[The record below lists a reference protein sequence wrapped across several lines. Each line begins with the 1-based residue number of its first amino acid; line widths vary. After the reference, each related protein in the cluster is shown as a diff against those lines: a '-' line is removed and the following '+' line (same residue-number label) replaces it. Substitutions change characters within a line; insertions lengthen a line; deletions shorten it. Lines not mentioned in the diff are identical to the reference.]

1 MVKKVDFHIHTV
13 PSIKDSE
20 FAYSSEW
27 LIKYVNEASLDA
39 IAITNH
45 DLFDKDNYDR
55 VKEDLLKARDGNPVV
70 VFPGMELALE
80 KFHVN
85 IVFPESMVD
94 ELTDFSSWLQE
105 KHVNQ
110 NSSITIDELFTNLKN
125 WNQGIY
131 IFELGKSKGIDE
143 IPTELH
149 GVTAVGGVRNQFQF
163 QIIKNQE
170 DSLTPVLFSDAHATE
185 IDSDPDRNDI
195 DKLKSKST
203 YIQIDNCSFLEIKN
217 CITDKSKVSLTR
229 DNLQDV
235 VEIDGHNLSTG
246 LNLVVGKRG
255 TGKTHFLE
263 QIKKQ
268 FDKEEIYEIAQFE
281 TAKADSY
288 IEKQRKEQGNKAFEN
303 WKEKYNRHFL
313 SISNYLDSI
322 EENYDEKIERY
333 IESVKEYASDLD
345 RKGKSQQFNL
355 FKEAPFELQ
364 TTEYIEDGLNSLLKL
379 IKNERIWSLFE
390 NSQSKRSFFI
400 DTYNELREKLIE
412 KNKAKSIR
420 ENVNLILRDSKEFLT
435 SQTGIR
441 NVQDVEISKVIKKK
455 QIEKSIS
462 SFLEKVI
469 TTTELKREKIH
480 GYQIIV
486 NLLPFQNASQFRADF
501 ATQESVQ
508 EDLIKPYLSK
518 NYITFLKNLKNKKFY
533 NSANLAEYF
542 MHKEVKLLDSD
553 GTPASGGQAVG
564 FALMLRLNEAR
575 QKNVILID
583 EPESSLDNAYI
594 QTELN
599 SALKELAKHRMVFVV
614 THNSTLGTLLEP
626 DYLVVTTKNEQNEYT
641 VLTGEFSSNKI
652 SDSKLNSES
661 SFEKFVEAM
670 EAGIDTYHKKG
681 EIYGNLNH

>member
-1 MVKKVDFHIHTV
+1 MVKKIDFHIHTV

-20 FAYSSEW
+20 FTYSSKW
-27 LIKYVNEASLDA
+27 LIKYVNEANLDA

-45 DLFDKDNYDR
+45 DLFDKDNYLQ
-55 VKEDLLKARDGNPVV
+55 VKKDMLKARNGEPVV

-85 IVFPESMVD
+85 IVFPDSMVD

-105 KHVNQ
+105 KHVDQ

-143 IPTELH
+143 IPIELQE
-149 GVTAVGGVRNQFQF
+149 VTAVGGVRNQFQF
-163 QIIKNQE
+163 QIIKNEE
-170 DSLTPVLFSDAHATE
+170 DSLTPVLFSDAHATK

-203 YIQIDNCSFLEIKN
+203 YIQIDNCNFSEIKN
-217 CITDKSKVSLTR
+217 CISDKSKVSLTR

-235 VEIDGHNLSTG
+235 VEIDGYNLSTG

-303 WKEKYNRHFL
+303 WKEKYNRQFL
-313 SISNYLDSI
+313 SIKGYLDSI
-322 EENYDEKIERY
+322 DKSYDEDIELFLD
-333 IESVKEYASDLD
+333 SVKEYASDLD
-345 RKGKSQQFNL
+345 RKGKSQQFKL
-355 FKEAPFELQ
+355 FREAPFELQ
-364 TTEYIEDGLNSLLKL
+364 TTDYIEEGLNSLLQL
-379 IKNERIWSLFE
+379 INNERIWTLLGDS
-390 NSQSKRSFFI
+390 NSKRGFFI
-400 DTYNELREKLIE
+400 ETYNELRKILIE
-412 KNKAKSIR
+412 KNKAKYIR
-420 ENVNLILRDSKEFLT
+420 ENVNLILRNSKDFLT
-435 SQTGIR
+435 NQTGIR
-441 NVQDVEISKVIKKK
+441 NVHDIEISKVIKKK

-462 SFLEKVI
+462 SFLCKVI

-486 NLLPFQNASQFRADF
+486 NLTPFQNASQFRVDF
-501 ATQESVQ
+501 TTQESVQ

-533 NSANLAEYF
+533 NSTNLAEYF

-564 FALMLRLNEAR
+564 FALMMRLNEAR

-583 EPESSLDNAYI
+583 EPES
-594 QTELN
+594 
-599 SALKELAKHRMVFVV
+599 
-614 THNSTLGTLLEP
+614 
-626 DYLVVTTKNEQNEYT
+626 
-641 VLTGEFSSNKI
+641 
-652 SDSKLNSES
+652 
-661 SFEKFVEAM
+661 
-670 EAGIDTYHKKG
+670 
-681 EIYGNLNH
+681 

>member
-1 MVKKVDFHIHTV
+1 
-13 PSIKDSE
+13 
-20 FAYSSEW
+20 
-27 LIKYVNEASLDA
+27 VNEASLDA

-45 DLFDKDNYDR
+45 DLFDKDNYDM
-55 VKEDLLKARDGNPVV
+55 VKEDLLKARDGNPVT

-105 KHVNQ
+105 KHVDQ
-110 NSSITIDELFTNLKN
+110 NSSITIDELFANLKN

-143 IPTELH
+143 IPTDLQ

-185 IDSDPDRNDI
+185 NDSNHDRNDI

-313 SISNYLDSI
+313 SISNYLNSI
-322 EENYDEKIERY
+322 DECYDEEVERY
-333 IESVKEYASDLD
+333 IDSVKEYASDLD
-345 RKGKSQQFNL
+345 RKGKLQQFNL

-364 TTEYIEDGLNSLLKL
+364 TTEYIEDGLTSLLKL
-379 IKNERIWSLFE
+379 INNERIWSLFE

-400 DTYNELREKLIE
+400 NTYNELREKLIE
-412 KNKAKSIR
+412 KNKEKSIR

-441 NVQDVEISKVIKKK
+441 NVHDIEISKVIKKK

-462 SFLEKVI
+462 SFLERVI

-486 NLLPFQNASQFRADF
+486 NLLPFQNANQFRTDF
-501 ATQESVQ
+501 ATQESAQ

-518 NYITFLKNLKNKKFY
+518 NYITFLKNLKNKRFF

-542 MHKEVKLLDSD
+542 LHKEVKLLDAD

-641 VLTGEFSSNKI
+641 ILSGEFSSNKI

-681 EIYGNLNH
+681 EIYGNLNQ

>member
-1 MVKKVDFHIHTV
+1 MVKKIDFHIHTV

-20 FAYSSEW
+20 FTYSSKW
-27 LIKYVNEASLDA
+27 LIKYVNEANLDA

-45 DLFDKDNYDR
+45 DLFDKDNYLQ
-55 VKEDLLKARDGNPVV
+55 VKKDMLKARNGEPVV

-85 IVFPESMVD
+85 IVFPDSMVD

-105 KHVNQ
+105 KHVDQ

-143 IPTELH
+143 IPIELQE
-149 GVTAVGGVRNQFQF
+149 VTAVGGVRNQFQF
-163 QIIKNQE
+163 QIIKNEE
-170 DSLTPVLFSDAHATE
+170 DSLTPVLFSDAHATK

-203 YIQIDNCSFLEIKN
+203 YIQIDNCNFSEIKN
-217 CITDKSKVSLTR
+217 CISDKSKVSLTR

-235 VEIDGHNLSTG
+235 VEIDGYNLSTG

-303 WKEKYNRHFL
+303 WKEKYNRQFL
-313 SISNYLDSI
+313 SIKGYLDSI
-322 EENYDEKIERY
+322 DKSYDEDIELFLD
-333 IESVKEYASDLD
+333 SVKEYASDLD
-345 RKGKSQQFNL
+345 RKGKSQQFKL
-355 FKEAPFELQ
+355 FREAPFELQ
-364 TTEYIEDGLNSLLKL
+364 TTDYIEEGLNSLLQL
-379 IKNERIWSLFE
+379 INNERIWTLLGDS
-390 NSQSKRSFFI
+390 NSKRGFFI
-400 DTYNELREKLIE
+400 ETYNELRKILIE
-412 KNKAKSIR
+412 KNKAKYIR
-420 ENVNLILRDSKEFLT
+420 ENVNLILRNSKDFLT
-435 SQTGIR
+435 NQTGIR
-441 NVQDVEISKVIKKK
+441 NVHDIEISKVIKKK

-462 SFLEKVI
+462 SFLCKVI

-486 NLLPFQNASQFRADF
+486 NLTPFQNASQFRVDF
-501 ATQESVQ
+501 TTQESVQ

-533 NSANLAEYF
+533 NTNLAEYF

-564 FALMLRLNEAR
+564 FALMMRLNEAR

-599 SALKELAKHRMVFVV
+599 SALKELAKRRMVFVV
-614 THNSTLGTLLEP
+614 THNSTLGALLEP

-641 VLTGEFSSNKI
+641 ILTGEFSSNKI

-681 EIYGNLNH
+681 EIYGNLNQ

>member
-1 MVKKVDFHIHTV
+1 MVKKIDFHIHTV

-20 FAYSSEW
+20 FTYSSKW
-27 LIKYVNEASLDA
+27 LIKYVNEANLDA

-45 DLFDKDNYDR
+45 DLFDKDNYLQ
-55 VKEDLLKARDGNPVV
+55 VKKDMLKARNGEPVV

-85 IVFPESMVD
+85 IVFPDSMVD

-105 KHVNQ
+105 KHVDQ

-131 IFELGKSKGIDE
+131 IVELGKSKGIDE
-143 IPTELH
+143 IPIELQE
-149 GVTAVGGVRNQFQF
+149 VTAVGGVRNQFQF
-163 QIIKNQE
+163 QIIKNEE
-170 DSLTPVLFSDAHATE
+170 DSLTPVLFSDAHATK

-203 YIQIDNCSFLEIKN
+203 YIQIDNCNFSEIKN
-217 CITDKSKVSLTR
+217 CISDKSKVSLTR

-235 VEIDGHNLSTG
+235 VEIDGYNLSTG

-303 WKEKYNRHFL
+303 WKEKYNRQFL
-313 SISNYLDSI
+313 SIKGYLDSI
-322 EENYDEKIERY
+322 DKSYDEDIELFLD
-333 IESVKEYASDLD
+333 SVKEYASDLD
-345 RKGKSQQFNL
+345 RKGKSQQFKL
-355 FKEAPFELQ
+355 FREAPFELQ
-364 TTEYIEDGLNSLLKL
+364 TTDYIEEGLNSLLQL
-379 IKNERIWSLFE
+379 INNERIWTLLGDS
-390 NSQSKRSFFI
+390 NSKRGFFI
-400 DTYNELREKLIE
+400 ETYNELRKILIE
-412 KNKAKSIR
+412 KNKAKYIR
-420 ENVNLILRDSKEFLT
+420 ENVNLILRNSKDFLT
-435 SQTGIR
+435 NQTGIR
-441 NVQDVEISKVIKKK
+441 NVHDIEISKVIKKK

-462 SFLEKVI
+462 SFLCKVI

-486 NLLPFQNASQFRADF
+486 NLTPFQNASQFRVDF
-501 ATQESVQ
+501 TTQESVQ

-533 NSANLAEYF
+533 NSTNLAEYF

-564 FALMLRLNEAR
+564 FALMMRLNEAR

-599 SALKELAKHRMVFVV
+599 SALNELYKIRIFFVV
-614 THNSTLGTLLEP
+614 THNSTLGALLEP

-641 VLTGEFSSNKI
+641 ILTGEFSSNKI

-681 EIYGNLNH
+681 EIYGNLNQ

>member
-1 MVKKVDFHIHTV
+1 MVKKIDFHIHTV

-20 FAYSSEW
+20 FTYSSEW
-27 LIKYVNEASLDA
+27 LINYVNEASLDA

-45 DLFDKDNYDR
+45 DLFDKDNYDM
-55 VKEDLLKARDGNPVV
+55 VKKDLLKARDGNPVA

-105 KHVNQ
+105 KHVDQ
-110 NSSITIDELFTNLKN
+110 NSSITIDELFTNLNN

-143 IPTELH
+143 IPIELEEA
-149 GVTAVGGVRNQFQF
+149 TAVGGVRNQFQF

-170 DSLTPVLFSDAHATE
+170 DSLTPVLFSDAHATK

-203 YIQIDNCSFLEIKN
+203 YIQIDNCIFSEIKN
-217 CITDKSKVSLTR
+217 CISDKSKVSLTR

-303 WKEKYNRHFL
+303 WKEKYNRQFL
-313 SISNYLDSI
+313 SIKGYLDSI
-322 EENYDEKIERY
+322 DKSYDEDIELFLA
-333 IESVKEYASDLD
+333 SVKEYASDLD
-345 RKGKSQQFNL
+345 RKGKSQQFKL
-355 FKEAPFELQ
+355 FREAPFELH
-364 TTEYIEDGLNSLLKL
+364 TTDYIEEGLNSLLQL
-379 IKNERIWSLFE
+379 INNERIWTLLGDSD
-390 NSQSKRSFFI
+390 SKRSFFI
-400 DTYNELREKLIE
+400 ETYNELREILIE
-412 KNKAKSIR
+412 KNKEKYIR
-420 ENVNLILRDSKEFLT
+420 ENVNLILRNSKDFLT
-435 SQTGIR
+435 NQTGIR
-441 NVQDVEISKVIKKK
+441 NVHDIEISKVIKKK

-462 SFLEKVI
+462 SFLCKVI

-486 NLLPFQNASQFRADF
+486 NLTPFQNASQFRVDF
-501 ATQESVQ
+501 TTQEGVQ
-508 EDLIKPYLSK
+508 EDLIKPYLFK

-553 GTPASGGQAVG
+553 GTLASGGQAVG
-564 FALMLRLNEAR
+564 FALMMRLNEAR
-575 QKNVILID
+575 QKNVVLID

-594 QTELN
+594 RTELN

-661 SFEKFVEAM
+661 SYEKFVEAM
-670 EAGIDTYHKKG
+670 EAGIKTYQKKG
-681 EIYGNLNH
+681 EIYGNLNQ